1 MSAIRADTTF
11 EAACRQNEVLRRI
24 GIAGRAAMT
33 FELSDNLRRI
43 VADGVRDRHPDW
55 NEQAVRLR
63 VIRLTL
69 GERLF
74 NETFGDTEESK

>member
-1 MSAIRADTTF
+1 MMAADTTA
-11 EAACRQNEVLRRI
+11 EAACRQNDILRRI

-43 VADGVRDRHPDW
+43 VADGVRFRHPDW
-55 NEQAVRLR
+55 DEETVRLR

-69 GERLF
+69 GKRLYQK
-74 NETFGDTEESK
+74 TFGKAEEAK

>member
-11 EAACRQNEVLRRI
+11 EAACKQNEILRRI

-43 VADGVRDRHPDW
+43 VEDGVRDRHPNWD
-55 NEQAVRLR
+55 EQAVRLR

>member
-1 MSAIRADTTF
+1 MSGIRADTTF

-43 VADGVRDRHPDW
+43 VEDGVRDRHPDW
-55 NEQAVRLR
+55 DEQAVRLR

-74 NETFGDTEESK
+74 EEAFGDTEESK

>member
-1 MSAIRADTTF
+1 MSSIRADTTF

-55 NEQAVRLR
+55 DDEAVRLEG
-63 VIRLTL
+63 IRLML
-69 GERLF
+69 GDELF
-74 NETFGDTEESK
+74 QKAYGKVVRVE

>member
-1 MSAIRADTTF
+1 MSGIRADTTF

-55 NEQAVRLR
+55 DEQAVRLR